1 MSFTRLTADVLNIS
15 ALADRPNDGGMSAA
29 DLKAEF
35 DKAGATIKAFINA
48 LIDEL
53 EAAASSGSLGI
64 SPITGL
70 TAANVQEALAALKAE
85 VDNATT
91 GSLPDASL
99 TTAKYHDLSVTTAKI
114 ADLAIAT
121 AKLAAKAVTG
131 DKVADGTL
139 VKRNYSNGSVDGD
152 IIAAKAIDNTHI
164 SDGGIATENLADG
177 AVAGGKIANSAVSFA
192 KLASDAVRLRFT
204 NQCVTRA
211 SFVADATYADYPFRA
226 AVVLTGVT
234 ADFQPDI
241 CFSLADVQS
250 GDFAPVAETYNG
262 GVYLYAA
269 AQPDADL
276 TIPVMTFMR

>member
-1 MSFTRLTADVLNIS
+1 MSFTRCDVTVNNIQSLT
-15 ALADRPNDGGMSAA
+15 DRPNDDGKSAE
-29 DLKAEF
+29 DLK
-35 DKAGATIKAFINA
+35 KAFDQTGSDLKEFING
-48 LIDEL
+48 LINEL
-53 EAAASSGSLGI
+53 EAITSAGNLGI

-70 TAANVQEALAALKAE
+70 AAANVQEALAALKAGI
-85 VDNATT
+85 DNATV
-91 GSLPDASL
+91 GQIMNNSL
-99 TTAKYHDLSVTTAKI
+99 TTEKYQDGSVTNE
-114 ADLAIAT
+114 
-121 AKLAAKAVTG
+121 KLAAKAVGTSKLAPKAVTG

-139 VKRNYSNGSVDGD
+139 EKRNYANGSVDGD

-164 SDGGIATENLADG
+164 SDGGIATENLADS
-177 AVAGGKIANSAVSFA
+177 AVGNAKIADGAISFA
-192 KLASDAVRLRFT
+192 KLANGAVRLRFT
-204 NQCVTRA
+204 SQGVARG

-250 GDFAPVAETYNG
+250 GNFAPVAETFNG

-276 TIPVMTFMR
+276 TIPVMTFTR